1 MKSIF
6 LVFCLHCHEPMHGLI
21 VESDARISY
30 LEADQI
36 RPRDPS
42 MTILD
47 LVFEDDRTISLIT
60 QMVDLPWGGERGLRY
75 TYGSLTCGEGLS
87 GECCGDCISVFEANR
102 GKMLLPHPLAVKKR
116 SAEESKVVP
125 IEKWRATVDR
135 KNGLSEEVTR
145 RDLPDSNRQRGRQGK
160 PPHIKNAG
168 RTAGQAR
175 AGRRS

>member
-1 MKSIF
+1 
-6 LVFCLHCHEPMHGLI
+6 
-21 VESDARISY
+21 
-30 LEADQI
+30 
-36 RPRDPS
+36 
-42 MTILD
+42 
-47 LVFEDDRTISLIT
+47 
-60 QMVDLPWGGERGLRY
+60 
-75 TYGSLTCGEGLS
+75 
-87 GECCGDCISVFEANR
+87 
-102 GKMLLPHPLAVKKR
+102 MLLPHPLAVKKR